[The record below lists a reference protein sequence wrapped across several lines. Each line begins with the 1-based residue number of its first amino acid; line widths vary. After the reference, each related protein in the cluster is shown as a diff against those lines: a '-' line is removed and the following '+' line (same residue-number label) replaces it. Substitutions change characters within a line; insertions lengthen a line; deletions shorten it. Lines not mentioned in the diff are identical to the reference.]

1 MGEGVGADAPDAQRA
16 SARRGGRILVDA
28 LRIHGVDRIFC
39 VPGESYLEVLDA
51 LHDTPEIDLVVC
63 RHEGAAANMAEAD
76 GKLTA
81 RPGICFVTRGPGA
94 THASVGVHTA
104 FHDSTPMVLFVG
116 QVERGFRGRE
126 AFQEIDVAQVFA
138 PLAKWTAEIDSAA
151 RIPELV
157 ARAFHVATS
166 GRNGPVVLSLPEDV
180 LSEAVSVADIE
191 PRAANR
197 SAPLAGD
204 IESAAREIEAARH
217 PVVIVGGSGWDEK
230 AAADLMAFADRNSLP
245 VVSSF
250 RRQDVFDNR
259 HPNYAGHLSPAT
271 SRPLAARLQEA
282 DLVIALGTRLG
293 DVTTSGYTLM
303 RAPRSTQR
311 LVHAH
316 PDPHEIGRVYD
327 ADVALVGEIGQVVA
341 ALRALPPMAK
351 PAWRARVA
359 ELRREYIDSIDPAG
373 APVEH
378 PVNLAGIVAH
388 LDRNLAERSIV
399 TSGAGN
405 YTIWVHR
412 FYRYRALRTELAPTS
427 GAMGYGLP
435 AAVAAKLRHPDRT
448 VVCFAG
454 DGCFMMYPQEFA
466 TAVERN
472 AAIIVLVVNN
482 GTFGTI
488 RMHQERRFPR
498 RVSGTG
504 IANPDFVA
512 LARSLGGHAERVE
525 RTEDFPPAFLRAVD
539 AGRPALIEIRVDPR
553 QLTPNFRLGA

>member
-1 MGEGVGADAPDAQRA
+1 
-16 SARRGGRILVDA
+16 
-28 LRIHGVDRIFC
+28 
-39 VPGESYLEVLDA
+39 
-51 LHDTPEIDLVVC
+51 
-63 RHEGAAANMAEAD
+63 
-76 GKLTA
+76 
-81 RPGICFVTRGPGA
+81 
-94 THASVGVHTA
+94 
-104 FHDSTPMVLFVG
+104 
-116 QVERGFRGRE
+116 
-126 AFQEIDVAQVFA
+126 
-138 PLAKWTAEIDSAA
+138 
-151 RIPELV
+151 
-157 ARAFHVATS
+157 
-166 GRNGPVVLSLPEDV
+166 
-180 LSEAVSVADIE
+180 
-191 PRAANR
+191 
-197 SAPLAGD
+197 
-204 IESAAREIEAARH
+204 
-217 PVVIVGGSGWDEK
+217 
-230 AAADLMAFADRNSLP
+230 
-245 VVSSF
+245 
-250 RRQDVFDNR
+250 
-259 HPNYAGHLSPAT
+259 
-271 SRPLAARLQEA
+271 
-282 DLVIALGTRLG
+282 
-293 DVTTSGYTLM
+293 
-303 RAPRSTQR
+303 
-311 LVHAH
+311 
-316 PDPHEIGRVYD
+316 
-327 ADVALVGEIGQVVA
+327 
-341 ALRALPPMAK
+341 MAK

-388 LDRNLAERSIV
+388 LDRNLAEQSIV

-525 RTEDFPPAFLRAVD
+525 RTEDFPAAFQRAVD